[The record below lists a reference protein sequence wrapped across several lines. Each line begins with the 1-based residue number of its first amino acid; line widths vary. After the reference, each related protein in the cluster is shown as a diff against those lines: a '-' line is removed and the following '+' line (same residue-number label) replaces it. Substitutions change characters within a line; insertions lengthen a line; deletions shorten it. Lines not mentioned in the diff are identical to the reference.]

1 VIPAWADGKSTLM
14 TRRSMEFISGVTTLS
29 RSDFITLQTTK
40 SARKFP
46 SDGPKT
52 AEITVM
58 SREARKDA
66 IERARGHSPFLRE
79 ALNAREDIARRFA
92 EDGAG
97 AAAQL
102 AASESDDEDVGRRLR
117 RQRHALALAVALG
130 DLSGELS
137 LEQVTMLL
145 SDFADSAIDQAVAA
159 AIAERTPESPPEGFA
174 VIAMG
179 KLGSHELNYSSDV
192 DLLLLFDPAKLPK
205 RERDEAGEAAV
216 RIGRRMIELLQKR
229 TEDGYVERVDLRLRP
244 TPEVTPIVL
253 PVDAAISHYE
263 SSAEPWERAAFI
275 RARAAAG
282 DIALGQ
288 RFLDAIEPFVWRRS
302 LDFGVIEE
310 VRQIS
315 ARIRDHFSQGATIGS
330 GFDLKRGRGGIREAE
345 LYVQIQ
351 QMIHGGRDA
360 SVRVPATLDAIEALE
375 GAGRLDRKTA
385 DALTHAYRL
394 LRTIEHRVQMVEDA
408 QTHLLPRDPDA
419 LDNVAGLHG
428 VSSGNDL
435 LDELRPRV
443 EAVGKI
449 FDSLAADERSQL
461 SNDPD
466 ILATDLAALGFA
478 DPEAAARHVGHW
490 RSGKARA
497 LRSPAARQAFEA
509 MLPSLLPA
517 IASGG
522 KPEHALNRLGDIVE
536 RLSSGVNFFRLLE
549 ARPDLAQLLA
559 KLLAHAPT
567 LADQLARRPEL
578 FEGLFDASSFAM
590 PPSAEEFAGQ
600 LSAAM
605 HGQGYDMALDRVRRI
620 VNERRFALGVQLIDQ
635 RRDPLEVTEGYSQV
649 AEGALVALGNV
660 AAEEFASAHGRFGDA
675 EVLVLALGRFG
686 GCSLTQASDLDI
698 IYLHTAE
705 AGGMSDGA
713 KPLGPNDYFNRL
725 ASRMTAAL
733 SVPTASGPLYDVDV
747 RLRPGGAKGM
757 LVVSTEAFEQY
768 QRKEAW
774 TWEHMALCRARPVFG
789 SPTARDRV
797 SAMIR
802 AILETPRD
810 STKVIADAV
819 KMRVDMEKHKPAR
832 GPLDVKLG
840 SGGLVDL
847 EFATHV
853 LQLTT
858 RVGLQTR
865 LENALEAL
873 AADSLVNTN
882 VVDALKL
889 LSRILVMMRLVAPG
903 DVKPTADTWQLV
915 AESCGAANWDELL
928 AEHDAAR
935 QSIATLWNSIKER
948 A

>member
-1 VIPAWADGKSTLM
+1 M
-14 TRRSMEFISGVTTLS
+14 TRRSIEFISEVTSLS
-29 RSDFITLQTTK
+29 RSNFITLQTTK

-46 SDGPKT
+46 ADGPKT

-58 SREARKDA
+58 SRERSAAIGEAREGA
-66 IERARGHSPFLRE
+66 IERAQHHSPFLRE
-79 ALNAREDIARRFA
+79 ALIAHEDIVRQFVD
-92 EDGAG
+92 DGAA

-102 AASESDDEDVGRRLR
+102 ALSRPNEGDIGRQLR

-130 DLSGELS
+130 DLSGELP
-137 LEQVTMLL
+137 LEQVTALL
-145 SDFADSAIDQAVAA
+145 SDFADRAIDEAVAA
-159 AIAERTPESPPEGFA
+159 AIAERTPESPAQGFA

-192 DLLLLFDPAKLPK
+192 DLLLLFDPAKLPR
-205 RERDEAGEAAV
+205 RERDDAGEAAV

-244 TPEVTPIVL
+244 TPEVTPIAL

-263 SSAEPWERAAFI
+263 SNAEPWERAAFI

-288 RFLDAIEPFVWRRS
+288 RFLDAIAPFVWRRS
-302 LDFGVIEE
+302 LDFGVIDE

-315 ARIRDHFSQGATIGS
+315 ARIRDHFAQGATIGP

-345 LYVQIQ
+345 FYVQIQ
-351 QMIHGGRDA
+351 QMIHGGRDP
-360 SVRVPATLDAIEALE
+360 SVRAPATLDAIETLVA
-375 GAGRLDRKTA
+375 AGRLDRSTA
-385 DALTHAYRL
+385 DDLAQTYRL
-394 LRTIEHRVQMVEDA
+394 LRTVEHRVQMVEDA
-408 QTHLLPRDPDA
+408 QTHLLPADPEA
-419 LDNVAGLHG
+419 LDNVAELHG
-428 VSSGNDL
+428 ISDGRAL
-435 LDELRPRV
+435 LEELRPRT
-443 EAVGKI
+443 EAVGRI
-449 FDSLAADERSQL
+449 FDSLAPDERTQL
-461 SNDPD
+461 SNDAD
-466 ILATDLAALGFA
+466 ILRSDLAALGFT
-478 DPEAAARHVGHW
+478 DPEAAARHVSHW
-490 RSGKARA
+490 RSGKARS

-517 IASGG
+517 IATGG
-522 KPEHALNRLGDIVE
+522 HPDHALNRLGDIVE

-549 ARPDLAQLLA
+549 ARPELAQLLA
-559 KLLAHAPT
+559 KVLAHAPT

-578 FEGLFDASSFAM
+578 FEGLFDESSFAM
-590 PPSAEEFAGQ
+590 PPPADEFAQRLTTAMRGQ
-600 LSAAM
+600 D
-605 HGQGYDMALDRVRRI
+605 YDMALDRTRRI

-649 AEGALVALGNV
+649 AEGALMALGN
-660 AAEEFASAHGRFGDA
+660 AAGNEFAKAHGRFPNA
-675 EVLVLALGRFG
+675 ELVVLALGRFG

-705 AGGMSDGA
+705 GGTSDGA

-725 ASRMTAAL
+725 ASRVTAAL

-789 SPTARDRV
+789 STEARERI
-797 SAMIR
+797 SAMIHD
-802 AILETPRD
+802 ILKMERD
-810 STKVIADAV
+810 PPKVIADAV
-819 KMRVDMEKHKPAR
+819 KMRAEMERHKPAKS
-832 GPLDVKLG
+832 PLDVKLG
-840 SGGLVDL
+840 PGGLVDL

-858 RVGLQTR
+858 HVGLFTR
-865 LENALEAL
+865 LEDALEAL
-873 AADSLVNTN
+873 ATDSLVNAN
-882 VVDALKL
+882 VVASLKL
-889 LSRILVMMRLVAPG
+889 LSRMLVMMRLVAPG
-903 DVKPTADTWQLV
+903 DVKPTPDTWQLV

-935 QSIATLWNSIKER
+935 HSIARLWNSIKER